1 MKKELFIISVALLL
15 TGCAQVRQNEESA
28 PDWRTAYS
36 AILLDFANS
45 SDNTDAAFSLLD
57 INGDDIPELFVSQ
70 GTGRVER
77 CFVYTFSD
85 ESVPLGELGEYG
97 YIGFD
102 TAIDQLVATDAVQG
116 HDWRGYYELRGDSLE
131 FVQGFYNNY
140 GAAAGTDEVEFHING
155 ENVTEEEYM
164 TAVAEY
170 SGHEVLW
177 LGRDNE
183 LTAET
188 ASAVAKGEY
197 N

>member
-1 MKKELFIISVALLL
+1 MKKELFIVATALLP
-15 TGCAQVRQNEESA
+15 TGCSDAWNSEENSPYWQA
-28 PDWRTAYS
+28 EYS

-77 CFVYTFSD
+77 CFVYTFLD
-85 ESVPLGELGEYG
+85 ESVLLGELGEYG
-97 YIGFD
+97 YVGLD

-140 GAAAGTDEVEFHING
+140 GAAEGTDEVEFHING
-155 ENVTEEEYM
+155 ETVTEEEYM

-188 ASAVAKGEY
+188 ASAVAMGEY